1 MSRSYGIISRV
12 CQKICQSF
20 YSSLLVCRYGNSDG
34 VPTERGMIDIVVFHV
49 PVTQIDSGLRRDAQA
64 ALDFVLADSQLSSV
78 PIVRIYL
85 SL

>member
-1 MSRSYGIISRV
+1 
-12 CQKICQSF
+12 
-20 YSSLLVCRYGNSDG
+20 
-34 VPTERGMIDIVVFHV
+34 MIDIVVFHV